1 MATIDLPNNI
11 LEALSTVLQQ
21 LQQSL
26 PEVKQAPD
34 FSAIAFKWENSE
46 LKATMRAKEMDKLTV
61 IRGLQAA
68 IKQIEVDERKE
79 LDDAQVLAVIEKQ
92 IKQRKESI
100 KAFEGAGREDLASKE
115 QAELEVLSQFLP
127 EAMTEEELDSMI
139 AQTIAAQEATSM
151 KDMGKVMNSLRPLI
165 AGRAD
170 PSQVSA
176 KIKAKLA

>member
-1 MATIDLPNNI
+1 MTTLKSQI
-11 LEALSTVLQQ
+11 T
-21 LQQSL
+21 
-26 PEVKQAPD
+26 EV
-34 FSAIAFKWENSE
+34 
-46 LKATMRAKEMDKLTV
+46 LKATMRAKEMSKLTV
-61 IRGLQAA
+61 IRSLQAA
-68 IKQIEVDERKE
+68 IKQIEVDDRKE

-100 KAFEGAGREDLASKE
+100 KAFLGANRDDLASKE
-115 QAELEVLSQFLP
+115 QAELEILSQFLP

>member
-1 MATIDLPNNI
+1 MTTLKNQITD
-11 LEALSTVLQQ
+11 VL
-21 LQQSL
+21 
-26 PEVKQAPD
+26 K
-34 FSAIAFKWENSE
+34 NS
-46 LKATMRAKEMDKLTV
+46 MRAKDMATVTV

-92 IKQRKESI
+92 IKQRKESV

-115 QAELEVLSQFLP
+115 QAEIEVLSQFLP

-139 AQTIAAQEATSM
+139 AQTIEAQQATSM
-151 KDMGKVMNSLRPLI
+151 KDMGKVMNSLRPII

-170 PSQVSA
+170 PAQVSA